1 MPAEDA
7 SSKENVSIRP
17 LDEDG
22 YAWLLPEQLPDAVRR
37 QLFWVIKRHSSYT
50 AWARAFAAF
59 DAVINK
65 MESLLPELAAKP
77 FGTYGVGLPP
87 DTKPFTIWP
96 GWEYKLKW
104 RCEYR
109 AALARL
115 RRGDKRALGIVPPAP
130 LLASQAKRCLFNLAW
145 FFQGIH
151 PREGYHSMYDP
162 IIPEKAALTML
173 AWQAFRLAAE
183 NVTLTGTPEGIAPY
197 CVDISQMYS
206 SEHSMLKDYLPQ
218 RSDMPDFA
226 FESEFYEVLSRYPIP
241 ADLPPVPEPVIL
253 PNQNA
258 PWWAP
263 AGQRG
268 GPLVCRSNDIV
279 FVPGIYLSAP
289 YGDIRYLH
297 VDMPAPFITLVTL
310 EDDLPCTWTLIWR
323 DDRYENGADIPE
335 EEALYFPED

>member
-1 MPAEDA
+1 MPADDA

-115 RRGDKRALGIVPPAP
+115 RRGTSAP
-130 LLASQAKRCLFNLAW
+130 SASYRQLPFSLRRPNAACLIWPGFS
-145 FFQGIH
+145 
-151 PREGYHSMYDP
+151 REYT
-162 IIPEKAALTML
+162 PEKAT
-173 AWQAFRLAAE
+173 
-183 NVTLTGTPEGIAPY
+183 TPCMIP
-197 CVDISQMYS
+197 S
-206 SEHSMLKDYLPQ
+206 SRKKPH
-218 RSDMPDFA
+218 
-226 FESEFYEVLSRYPIP
+226 
-241 ADLPPVPEPVIL
+241 
-253 PNQNA
+253 
-258 PWWAP
+258 
-263 AGQRG
+263 
-268 GPLVCRSNDIV
+268 
-279 FVPGIYLSAP
+279 
-289 YGDIRYLH
+289 
-297 VDMPAPFITLVTL
+297 
-310 EDDLPCTWTLIWR
+310 
-323 DDRYENGADIPE
+323 
-335 EEALYFPED
+335 